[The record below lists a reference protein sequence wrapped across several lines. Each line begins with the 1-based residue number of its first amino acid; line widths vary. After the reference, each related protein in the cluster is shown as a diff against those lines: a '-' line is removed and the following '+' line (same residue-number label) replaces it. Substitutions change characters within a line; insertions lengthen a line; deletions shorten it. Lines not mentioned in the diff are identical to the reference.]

1 VSFSVK
7 GKRPLAI
14 FTLGS
19 DIVFIEFT
27 LPVDAAAAIIRQR
40 SSYADS
46 IRERI
51 EGFHCVKCPKACKGS
66 NLIDVDGVSL
76 CTGFA
81 YARRIYSYLRAPED
95 FASIQAMLDM
105 I

>member
-1 VSFSVK
+1 MAEPATVRAGLIGAGQF
-7 GKRPLAI
+7 GAP
-14 FTLGS
+14 
-19 DIVFIEFT
+19 IVTQALFIPR
-27 LPVDAAAAIIRQR
+27 LDVPVV
-40 SSYADS
+40 ADS

-105 I
+105 ICSGGPR